1 MAQHL
6 KKHTIVFIRVEKF
19 EDEGIGISFIFLTN
33 FAQQKMEAHLSGQKT
48 PT

>member
-19 EDEGIGISFIFLTN
+19 EDEGISFIFLTN
-33 FAQQKMEAHLSGQKT
+33 FAQQKIEAHLSGQKT
-48 PT
+48 ST

>member
-19 EDEGIGISFIFLTN
+19 EDESISFIFLTN
-33 FAQQKMEAHLSGQKT
+33 FAQQKIEANLSGQKT